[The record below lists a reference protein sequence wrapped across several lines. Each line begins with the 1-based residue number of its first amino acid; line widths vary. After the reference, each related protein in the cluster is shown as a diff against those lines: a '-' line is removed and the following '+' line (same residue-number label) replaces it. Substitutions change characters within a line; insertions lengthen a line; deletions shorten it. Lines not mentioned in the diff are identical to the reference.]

1 MYMMTSKD
9 DIGDSLPLAEG
20 FFPGVAQRLK
30 VAVEGLR
37 LQTLVRLRWLAVIGQ
52 TVAVLGVHFGLGF
65 RLPLGECMAVVA
77 LSAWLNIFL
86 TIRWRT
92 SLRLEDRSA
101 ALLLGYDIVQLAGLL
116 YLTGG
121 IQNPFVFLFLVPVT
135 VSASTLA
142 LSRTLALAALTFGLI
157 TALVFFHMPLP
168 WYPDTRL
175 VLPPIYAAGMWT
187 ALICGLVFS
196 IMYAHRISREARE
209 MSHALAAAEQV
220 LAREQQLSAL
230 DGMAAAAAHELGTPL
245 GTIALVAKELK
256 RELPNADAFAD
267 DLDLLISQAQR
278 CREILSRLASR
289 ETQSDAMFAR
299 VKVTVMAEDIAE
311 PLRDGP
317 VEIVVTPGAGG
328 LGGPERAGEPLVMR
342 NPGIAYGLA
351 NILEN
356 AVDFATRRVEVNV
369 TWTPV
374 EIAIMISDDG
384 PGFAQEVIDR
394 LGEPYVTTRPGYGP
408 LIDESEGD
416 GHEGLGLGFF
426 IAKTLLERS
435 GAVVTLANR
444 TQPQTGAIVRIAWPR
459 KAIEARAMGQNRR
472 TG

>member
-1 MYMMTSKD
+1 MASEDNTSD
-9 DIGDSLPLAEG
+9 TSGLAEG
-20 FFPGVAQRLK
+20 FFPGMAQRLK

-52 TVAVLGVHFGLGF
+52 AVAVLGVHFGLGF
-65 RLPLGECMAVVA
+65 RLPLGPCMAVVA

-92 SLRLEDRSA
+92 SLRLEDRFA
-101 ALLLGYDIVQLAGLL
+101 ALLLGYDIAQLAALL

-142 LSRTLALAALTFGLI
+142 LSRTLTLAAFTFALI
-157 TALVFFHMPLP
+157 TALVFFHVPLP
-168 WYPDTRL
+168 WYPDARL
-175 VLPPIYAAGMWT
+175 NLPPIYAAGMWT
-187 ALICGLVFS
+187 ALNCGLVFS
-196 IMYAHRISREARE
+196 IMYAYRISREARD
-209 MSHALAAAEQV
+209 MSEALAAAEQV

-256 RELPNADAFAD
+256 RELPNAEAFAD

-278 CREILSRLASR
+278 CREILSRLARR

-311 PLRDGP
+311 RLRDGP
-317 VEIVVTPGAGG
+317 VEIVVRPESGG
-328 LGGPERAGEPLVMR
+328 LGGRERAGEPEVTR

-369 TWTPV
+369 TWTSV
-374 EIAIMISDDG
+374 EIAITIVDDG
-384 PGFAQEVIDR
+384 LGFAQEVIDR

-408 LIDESEGD
+408 LNDEHLD
-416 GHEGLGLGFF
+416 KGHEGLGLGFF

-444 TQPQTGAIVRIAWPR
+444 TQPHTGAIVRIAWPR
-459 KAIEARAMGQNRR
+459 RAIEAHALGEARH